1 MPKFKVVLV
10 MTNYQEIIFEAE
22 DMDEAD
28 TKAYGLWDE
37 DAPINIETAA
47 VDIYELNEVKE

>member
-1 MPKFKVVLV
+1 

-22 DMDEAD
+22 DRNEAD

-37 DAPINIETAA
+37 DAPINIETAD